1 MSVVPWQVHQRFGQY
16 VLVRPI
22 AVGGMA
28 EVWQARLDGPH
39 GFERKFA
46 IKRMTSTL
54 ADQPKFVQMFLDE
67 ARLMASLT
75 HPNICQVF
83 ELGQRDESFYVC
95 MEYIGGQTLHNVM
108 RTVVKKQRRLPV
120 DLAVKIAR
128 DAADALS
135 YAHTKHDESGSPLGV
150 IHRDV
155 SPQNLMVTYE
165 GVVKLLDFG
174 IAKAATRTTAT
185 EVGQL
190 KGKLSYMPP
199 EQARGEDLDTRA
211 DQFALGVT
219 LFELLTHT
227 RLYRAM
233 KEMDLFREVAMGTE
247 PLPGPRSRDPGI
259 PEELAAIVE
268 KMMSRDRDARYASMA
283 EVRDALTE
291 WLHGHS
297 SSLSGSE
304 AMTAFMTSTFPPE
317 EREKDTPLPVLATPV
332 EAGAPVGAAGR
343 SEDVALDEPP
353 GTRRRALLFA
363 ASAVG
368 VVLVAI
374 GAWALFREEPR
385 VEPAPPPS
393 AVVVDAGAAAVTPP
407 VPPVAVADEDAGA
420 AAEDAADA
428 GDASGDEL
436 AELVDLPVPGGKG
449 PAKPVKK
456 RPAAKPGKLSLQTI
470 PWTIVYFGKK
480 SLGETPLANV
490 TLPAGK
496 HRLRLVNE
504 EKKLS
509 TTIEVV
515 IKPGETTTMRLKL

>member
-75 HPNICQVF
+75 HPNICQVY

-108 RTVVKKQRRLPV
+108 RTVVKKQRRLPL
-120 DLAVKIAR
+120 DLAVKIGR

-135 YAHTKHDESGSPLGV
+135 YAHTKHDESGKPLSI

-199 EQARGEDLDTRA
+199 EQARGDDLDTRA

-219 LFELLTHT
+219 LFELITHT

-247 PLPGPRSRDPGI
+247 PLPTPRSRDASI
-259 PEELAAIVE
+259 PEDLDAIVT
-268 KMMSRDRDARYASMA
+268 KMMSRDREARYASMA

-317 EREKDTPLPVLATPV
+317 EREKDAPLPVLATPV
-332 EAGAPVGAAGR
+332 GADTPMGASGPA
-343 SEDVALDEPP
+343 EDVALDEPA
-353 GTRRRALLFA
+353 GGRRRRLLYA
-363 ASAVG
+363 ASAAAGLVL
-368 VVLVAI
+368 VVL
-374 GAWALFREEPR
+374 GAWALFREEPP
-385 VEPAPPPS
+385 VEPAPPPV
-393 AVVVDAGAAAVTPP
+393 AEVMDAGAATVTPP
-407 VPPVAVADEDAGA
+407 VPPVAMAEEDAGA
-420 AAEDAADA
+420 AAEDA
-428 GDASGDEL
+428 DASEDDL
-436 AELVDLPVPGGKG
+436 AELVDLSPPDGKN
-449 PAKPVKK
+449 PKPVKK
-456 RPAAKPGKLSLQTI
+456 RPAARQGKLSLQTI

-490 TLPAGK
+490 ALPAGK